1 MNENALHSAAMRRD
15 AHDRRLRRAAGMT
28 LLVVTLWGTG
38 CAKPLLSPSEERSQF
53 DRYDA
58 VRNKHA
64 PQYIENEY
72 GRRQPN
78 LRGRLEPRN

>member
-1 MNENALHSAAMRRD
+1 MNRSARHSPASCILRLALLAA
-15 AHDRRLRRAAGMT
+15 AAS
-28 LLVVTLWGTG
+28 LIG
-38 CAKPLLSPSEERSQF
+38 CAKPLLSPTEERTPF

-58 VRNKHA
+58 VRQRHA

-78 LRGRLEPRN
+78 LRGRLEPRE